1 MAEVK
6 ARGKITIVDLHDG
19 KPGMNAISLNVTPST
34 FVFETDTNGTILNST
49 LAAKKGLVRLYDGVK
64 EVIPAFVSVKPY
76 SCSAKVVMGELT
88 FSSID
93 PNAYSGKVEVTATY
107 KGEDR
112 TAIVEWMISTMQKNE
127 AKIIGLENK
136 MIGLE
141 TSQQQYDSRIG
152 AIETSV
158 GKVETTAKQI
168 SIELKNQVIGG
179 VNLLKGASLRSD
191 EVSLIKGKS
200 HKICIHETIN
210 IRRDNQGH
218 NMHPYLEINVSGKT
232 QDLYSSGRFWT
243 WLEAGKTY
251 IFSMY
256 YKVFGYATSTL
267 SIAVAR
273 SNEYTGDATNW
284 LNGESEDTIIKDY
297 NWHRY
302 TRRYAINTTGYYFFA
317 PALQRNGRVFI
328 SEVQLEEG
336 TKPTGWH
343 DPDIETAIER
353 TGINLEKGI
362 IDIQTNTFQVRNT
375 KGELTAYVDK
385 DGNFIAT
392 TLQTKSKKGNASVYI
407 HDGIIEAKNSLGKTQ
422 IKIGINE
429 QGERVMTFYDK
440 SGTFLL
446 DFDPI
451 QLLNSDYDKAA
462 SWGKQDCYTVDDDPQ
477 RYKSLFTESY
487 NEWLFYQVSHGNM
500 PFSKATFY
508 IYSAPRNGKICKS
521 DGNWSA
527 SQTANNDGKAFTINQ
542 STGNFVANGLY
553 IERIIPLNGN
563 QFLGLNPDAPI
574 TEGGFDPSS
583 VTQIVV
589 KLYVV
594 KQGTVLFATKT
605 INKDGTIAKEYI
617 DGENSYNLET
627 DIPNLGG
634 RVNPNLGGGHN
645 LGRFNF

>member
-1 MAEVK
+1 MAKVI
-6 ARGKITIVDLHDG
+6 ARAYISITNVNDGEKGDTGDTALTLIVTPNTFTFQTNDEGDIENLAQNKGKIRMFLGQTEVV
-19 KPGMNAISLNVTPST
+19 PSSISITP
-34 FVFETDTNGTILNST
+34 TNCYARIAGDNT
-49 LAAKKGLVRLYDGVK
+49 LYIDGVS
-64 EVIPAFVSVKPY
+64 PNQWSGNVKIT
-76 SCSAKVVMGELT
+76 AKYKGQT
-88 FSSID
+88 R
-93 PNAYSGKVEVTATY
+93 TATA
-107 KGEDR
+107 EFMVS
-112 TAIVEWMISTMQKNE
+112 AQKWNE
-127 AKIIGLENK
+127 AKFLANDTQFKSIIAQNEADKQGLESRMTTIEQDAGK
-136 MIGLE
+136 IRLE
-141 TSQQQYDSRIG
+141 
-152 AIETSV
+152 V
-158 GKVETTAKQI
+158 KKQTF
-168 SIELKNQVIGG
+168 GG

-218 NMHPYLEINVSGKT
+218 NMHPYLEINVSGRT

-251 IFSMY
+251 VFSMY
-256 YKVFGYATSTL
+256 YKVFGYATSNL

-273 SNEYTGDATNW
+273 TNEYTGDATNW

-353 TGINLEKGI
+353 TGINLQQGI

-429 QGERVMTFYDK
+429 LGERVMTFYDK

-462 SWGKQDCYTVDDDPQ
+462 SWGKMDCYTVDDDPQ
-477 RYKSLFTESY
+477 RYKSLFTNSY

-521 DGNWSA
+521 DGNWSG

-542 STGNFVANGLY
+542 PEGNFVANGLY
-553 IERIIPLNGN
+553 IRRIIPLNGN

-583 VTQIVV
+583 VTQIAVE
-589 KLYVV
+589 LYVV

-617 DGENSYNLET
+617 DGEN
-627 DIPNLGG
+627 IPNLGG
-634 RVNPNLGGGHN
+634 RDIPDLESGHN